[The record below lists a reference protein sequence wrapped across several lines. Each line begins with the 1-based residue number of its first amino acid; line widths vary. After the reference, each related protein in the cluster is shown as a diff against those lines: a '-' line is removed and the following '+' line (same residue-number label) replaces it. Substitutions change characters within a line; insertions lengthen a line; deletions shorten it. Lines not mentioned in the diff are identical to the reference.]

1 MLKTIVV
8 IVVVAIVVSLAVVL
22 VIAATRP
29 DTFRVAR
36 STRIEAPPE
45 AIFPLIEDFRNW
57 SAWSP
62 YETRD
67 PAMKR
72 SFGATTK
79 GKGAEYAW
87 EGNRNVGSGR
97 MEITESSAPSKV
109 ALDLHML
116 TPFKADNVVAFTLAP
131 QDGATNVTW
140 AMDGPVP
147 YFAKILHMFFNMDR
161 MVGGDFEAGLA
172 KLKAVAE
179 R

>member
-1 MLKTIVV
+1 MLKTIAV
-8 IVVVAIVVSLAVVL
+8 IVVVAIVVSIAVVL

-36 STRIEAPPE
+36 STRIKAPPE

-72 SFGATTK
+72 SFGATTR

-97 MEITESSAPSKV
+97 MEITHSSAPSKL

-116 TPFKADNVVAFTLAP
+116 TPMKADNAVEFTLAP
-131 QDGATNVTW
+131 QGDATDVTW
-140 AMDGPVP
+140 AMDGRVP
-147 YFAKILHMFFNMDR
+147 YFAKIVHMVIDMDR
-161 MVGGDFEAGLA
+161 MVGRDFEAGLA
-172 KLKAVAE
+172 KLKAATE
-179 R
+179 Q

>member
-1 MLKTIVV
+1 MLKTIAV
-8 IVVVAIVVSLAVVL
+8 IVVVAIVVSIAVVL

-36 STRIEAPPE
+36 STRIKAPPE

-67 PAMKR
+67 PAVKR

-97 MEITESSAPSKV
+97 MEITDSSAPSKL

-116 TPFKADNVVAFTLAP
+116 TPMKADNAVEFTLAP
-131 QDGATNVTW
+131 QGDATDVTW
-140 AMDGPVP
+140 AMDGRVP
-147 YFAKILHMFFNMDR
+147 YFAKIVHMVIDMDR
-161 MVGGDFEAGLA
+161 MVGRDFEAGLA
-172 KLKAVAE
+172 KLKAAAE